1 MIRRFIYLSLI
12 IAAALSASAEMAA
25 GEPRM
30 QSAGASGMRTAQE
43 RGMQTAR
50 ENLQLEPP
58 ENTPEEYR
66 NAWAAAAA
74 FLEGLGQPCERL
86 RFRYGDGIRRE
97 ADYARDCPRLISSN
111 RAPLSPRVGFF
122 R

>member
-1 MIRRFIYLSLI
+1 MIRRFIYRSLI

-66 NAWAAAAA
+66 KQNFHRA
-74 FLEGLGQPCERL
+74 FPKDAESKQGASLPVEHTEEELTKLLEEAKKKNLA
-86 RFRYGDGIRRE
+86 GD
-97 ADYARDCPRLISSN
+97 
-111 RAPLSPRVGFF
+111 
-122 R
+122 